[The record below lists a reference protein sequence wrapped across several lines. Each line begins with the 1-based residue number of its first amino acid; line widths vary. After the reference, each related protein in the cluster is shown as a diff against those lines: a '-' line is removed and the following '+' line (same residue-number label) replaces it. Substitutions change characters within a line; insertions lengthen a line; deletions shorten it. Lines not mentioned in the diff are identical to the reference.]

1 MIENLKRR
9 KEYARFKNNMW
20 MPDLGKTRP
29 LPSKNVGVKYLL
41 CVVDVFV
48 KYMWVKLLKGKLA
61 ETSLNRLQL
70 DSKLEPLSS

>member
-1 MIENLKRR
+1 
-9 KEYARFKNNMW
+9 MW

-48 KYMWVKLLKGKLA
+48 KYMWVKLLKEKLA